1 MNYKKIHFVGIGGI
15 SMSSLAQILKSK
27 GCQISGSDS
36 NESDITKELEKIG
49 IKVYKGHSKE
59 NITKDIE
66 LVVYTAA
73 VKQDNPELEQAR
85 KYNIKIID
93 RAELLGLMMK
103 NYTYPISISGTHGK
117 TTTTSM
123 ITEIFLNAGKNPTVS
138 IGGMLNSINGNFK
151 IGSNNYFIVES
162 CEYCDSFLKFN
173 PYSAIILNIDKD
185 HIDYFKNIENIYSSF
200 RKFAQLI
207 PKNGFIVINNN
218 IKDVEKITKDL
229 ECEIITYGLKSN
241 SMWYPENIT
250 FDENGFPSYDV
261 INNNKK
267 MAEIKLNVVG
277 EHNVLNS
284 LAAFVLSYKHKINID
299 DIVNGLSNFKG
310 THRRFEYKGK
320 FNGIKV
326 IDDYAHHPT
335 EIKATLSSVIK
346 NDKNKLWAVFQPHTY
361 SRTKALLNE
370 FSEAFDYADNIIV
383 LDIYAAREKDTGE
396 VHSKDLVEIL
406 NKKGKNAIYAN
417 SFENAQ
423 NYLIQNCIKG
433 DIIITIGAGNVY
445 KIGENILNNYNTN
458 SF

>member
-49 IKVYKGHSKE
+49 IKVYKGHSKD

-66 LVVYTAA
+66 LIVYTAA

-151 IGSNNYFIVES
+151 IGSNDYFIVES
-162 CEYCDSFLKFN
+162 CEYCDSFLKFK

-250 FDENGFPSYDV
+250 FDENGFPSYNV
-261 INNNKK
+261 INNNEKI
-267 MAEIKLNVVG
+267 AEIKLNVVG

-284 LAAFVLSYKHKINID
+284 LAAFVLSYRHGINID
-299 DIVNGLSNFKG
+299 DIVKGLLNFKG
-310 THRRFEYKGK
+310 THRRFEYKGE
-320 FNGIKV
+320 FNGIKI

-346 NDKNKLWAVFQPHTY
+346 NNKNKLWAVFQPHTY
-361 SRTKALLNE
+361 SRTKSLLNE
-370 FSEAFDYADNIIV
+370 FSKSFDYADNIII
-383 LDIYAAREKDTGE
+383 LDIYAAREKNTGE
-396 VHSKDLVEIL
+396 IHSKDLVEML
-406 NKKGKNAIYAN
+406 NKRGKNAIYIN

-423 NYLIQNCIKG
+423 NHLIQNCKKG

-445 KIGENILNNYNTN
+445 EVGENILNKYNTN
-458 SF
+458 VL